1 MHKAI
6 PLNLPHAPE
15 GQLYVEEGGRRVLQ
29 VFPDLH
35 SDQTAEIAALRA
47 ALAKRVGRRGDYDG
61 FVINPTDAQ
70 SAPRS

>member
-1 MHKAI
+1 M
-6 PLNLPHAPE
+6 
-15 GQLYVEEGGRRVLQ
+15 EEGGRRVLQ